1 MTIKKGFEN
10 SLFVLVLAMWNMSAW
25 AGVYNYYA
33 HVDGMVC
40 AFCTYTV
47 AKKVRTLAGV
57 DADSVDVDLGGK
69 YVAFK
74 SNKRIP
80 EKKLAA
86 LFATDGFKISN
97 LTVTKTAK
105 YKIYSVD
112 DMSLE
117 LNVDVFKADQ
127 YNSVYQMIGNIA
139 ARMPSRLIIR
149 APPSLEE
156 TLLKPLLMGHREM
169 ITTRFIATEDDRI
182 QLQLFEISED

>member
-1 MTIKKGFEN
+1 MKIKN
-10 SLFVLVLAMWNMSAW
+10 SLFVLVLSIWNMSAW
-25 AGVYNYYA
+25 AGIYNYHA

-47 AKKVRTLAGV
+47 AKKVRTLPGV
-57 DADSVDVDLGGK
+57 DADSVDVNLDEK
-69 YVAFK
+69 YIAFK
-74 SNKRIP
+74 SNKKIP
-80 EKKLAA
+80 EKKLAS
-86 LFATDGFKISN
+86 LFATDGFKVSN

-105 YKIYSVD
+105 YKIYSAD

-127 YNSVYQMIGNIA
+127 YNSAYQVIGDIA
-139 ARMPSRLIIR
+139 ARTPTRLIIR
-149 APPSLEE
+149 APLSLEE

-169 ITTRFIATEDDRI
+169 IITRFIPTEDDRI